1 MPRNAAYSEAMR
13 MVAIVAALAL
23 APSAL
28 ALAPHVYTAVSVQR
42 SFHTQTGMRLV
53 KLPAES
59 TSALTTLSTKAERTD
74 RFGGFDLYVLRPAT
88 ATRTKK
94 QLLGA
99 AGKNRQGIYWIFAG
113 GGDEGSGGWAAV
125 TLFGKNLV
133 CKWTSEAGSKRVNA
147 RWLRLQRALRKVS

>member
-1 MPRNAAYSEAMR
+1 MR
-13 MVAIVAALAL
+13 VVIAVVALAL

-28 ALAPHVYTAVSVQR
+28 AVAPHIYTVPSVQR
-42 SFHTQTGMRLV
+42 SFQKQTGLRLV

-59 TSALTTLSTKAERTD
+59 TRALTTLSTKAERTSK
-74 RFGGFDLYVLRPAT
+74 FGGFDLYVLPPTT
-88 ATRTKK
+88 AKRTKQ

-99 AGKNRQGIYWIFAG
+99 AGKNSRGIYWIFAG

-133 CKWTSEAGSKRVNA
+133 CKWTSGAGSKRVNA
-147 RWLRLQRALRKVS
+147 RWLRLQRVLRKVS